1 MKRMVPRIS
10 AALLLLVAVSTAGS
24 EEKLSV
30 REMLSIAKVSGACGI
45 VFQMREFQE
54 STQLE
59 GGQAFVVRFLM
70 AEAARLGQTP
80 QEYIKGCNNATDTYK
95 KLWELFPETK

>member
-70 AEAARLGQTP
+70 AEAARLGPFLDSHHSSSGDPAPTP
-80 QEYIKGCNNATDTYK
+80 HKNSVWI
-95 KLWELFPETK
+95 F